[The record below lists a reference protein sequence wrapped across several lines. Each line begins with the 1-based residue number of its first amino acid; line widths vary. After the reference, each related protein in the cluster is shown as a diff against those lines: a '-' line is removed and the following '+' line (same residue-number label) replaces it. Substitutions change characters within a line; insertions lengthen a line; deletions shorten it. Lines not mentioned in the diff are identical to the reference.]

1 MKNQVFLRMYCRWN
15 LGDDLFLQIL
25 LERYKDTS
33 FFLYGDKKWA
43 RGFSDYKNLKIGRP
57 FFGLT
62 FAKMGRKACKV
73 RKKLCGEPG
82 NRQGGASGKDDKT
95 ARLNDVWYVKN
106 RMASRS
112 RATILLGGSLFMEP
126 EIQGLRND
134 YYRQDLPFF
143 VLGVNYGPAAS
154 EAYQEWCARYLE
166 GKTDVCFRDRA
177 SYELF
182 RENPAVRLA
191 PDIVFGIRKYGI
203 LPETVGNH
211 DLKQGEGAD
220 KAGLFVSVIDLP
232 ARWEAAKDRKDF
244 GVSAG
249 INQGELL
256 EKRILE
262 EILRTLRAGEPVT
275 LASFCDRYG
284 DWDAVVRLLNTI
296 QSTDPGAYREW
307 RENKLLRAYRYRGA
321 AEEREKILRAMA
333 VADRVIG
340 GRFHSIVLGLVL
352 GKKVLPICYD
362 VKSENLLAD
371 LGFGDKGIRILNPV
385 DDQEMSEGYVGLSQE
400 KTEELEKA
408 AEQQFAV
415 LDEYLGRSGAKN

>member
-1 MKNQVFLRMYCRWN
+1 
-15 LGDDLFLQIL
+15 
-25 LERYKDTS
+25 
-33 FFLYGDKKWA
+33 
-43 RGFSDYKNLKIGRP
+43 
-57 FFGLT
+57 
-62 FAKMGRKACKV
+62 
-73 RKKLCGEPG
+73 
-82 NRQGGASGKDDKT
+82 
-95 ARLNDVWYVKN
+95 
-106 RMASRS
+106 
-112 RATILLGGSLFMEP
+112 MEP

-143 VLGVNYGPAAS
+143 VLGVNYGPADS
-154 EAYQEWCARYLE
+154 EAYKEWCAHYFE

-203 LPETVGNH
+203 LPKTVGNH
-211 DLKQGEGAD
+211 DLKQGEEAD

-232 ARWEAAKDRKDF
+232 ARWEMAQGRLSGDFPTGDFETKDSGDDVIELP
-244 GVSAG
+244 GETEGEDAGASAE
-249 INQGELL
+249 INPGKLL
-256 EKRILE
+256 ERKILE

-284 DWDAVVRLLNTI
+284 DWDAACRLLNTI

-385 DDQEMSEGYVGLSQE
+385 ADQEMSEGYVGLSQE

-415 LDEYLGRSGAKN
+415 LDEYLGRSGAKKN